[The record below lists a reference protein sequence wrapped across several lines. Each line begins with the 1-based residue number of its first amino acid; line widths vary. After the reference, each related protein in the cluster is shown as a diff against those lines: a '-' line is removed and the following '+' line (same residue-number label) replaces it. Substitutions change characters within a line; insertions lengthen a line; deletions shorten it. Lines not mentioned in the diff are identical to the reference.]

1 MKKYGTDQIMVLEKL
16 EIKMIREGW
25 LIQIINAALKGGE
38 EILKV
43 YNSDFEVET
52 KGDKSPLTEADK
64 RAHLAIMDKLEATG
78 LPVLSEEGKQ
88 MDYAQRRGWKQFWM
102 VDPLDG
108 TKEFIKRNGEFT
120 VNIALIED
128 GKATMGVIYVP
139 VTKDLYFSDKL
150 AYKIE
155 NFDQPVTS
163 VNTLLTSADQ
173 LPLEQTRNNYVVVAS
188 RSHMS
193 EETEG
198 FINEQKENHMK
209 VDILSKGSSLKLCM
223 VAEGAANAY
232 PRFAPT
238 MEWDTAAGQAIA
250 IASGAKV
257 IDWQT
262 KEAVKYNKENLL
274 NPWFLVE
281 R

>member
-1 MKKYGTDQIMVLEKL
+1 MT
-16 EIKMIREGW
+16 REEW

-38 EILKV
+38 EILEV
-43 YNSDFEVET
+43 YNSDFAVET
-52 KGDKSPLTEADK
+52 KDDKSPLTEADK
-64 RAHLAIMDKLEATG
+64 RAHIAIMKALEETG

-88 MDYAQRRGWKQFWM
+88 MDYSERKGWSQFWM

-108 TKEFIKRNGEFT
+108 TKEFVKRNGEFT

-139 VTKDLYFSDKL
+139 VTKDLYFADKL

-155 NFDQPVTS
+155 GFDSPTVS
-163 VNTLLTSADQ
+163 INNLLGRAEQ
-173 LPLEQTRNNYVVVAS
+173 LPLSQTRTNYVVVGS

-193 EETEG
+193 EETET
-198 FINEQKENHMK
+198 FINEQKEKHSE

-223 VAEGAANAY
+223 VAEGAADAY

-250 IASGAKV
+250 NGSGAKV
-257 IDWQT
+257 INWET
-262 KEAVKYNKENLL
+262 KETMEYNKENLL
-274 NPWFLVE
+274 NSWFLVE